1 MSSPSGPSPATVTEA
16 LPGVAYDICIGRNL
30 LSGAG
35 QRIAALGQVRKVA
48 IVTDDHVGPLH
59 AAALEASLSAAG
71 LRHDRITI
79 PPGETSKSYGM
90 FAQVCDALLAARI
103 ERKDVVLAFG
113 GGVVGDLAGFAAA
126 TLRRGVRLVQVPTTV
141 LAQVDSSVGGKTGI
155 NSPHGKNLVGAF
167 HQPALVLAD
176 TALIDTL
183 PLRERKAGYA
193 EVVKYGLIND
203 HSFFEWCERHGAA
216 VIAGGPELDHAVAVS
231 CAAKAAIV
239 MRDEREE
246 GERALLNLGH
256 TFAHAI
262 ERMVAYDNARMVH
275 GEAVS
280 VGLSLAFRLSVALGL
295 CSGQDAARVTAHLSA
310 LCMPTG
316 LGDVP
321 GGAGSPE
328 ALLNAMAQDKK
339 VSAGELTFI
348 LARGIGDSF
357 IARNIPAETVI
368 RFLDHEMAGT

>member
-1 MSSPSGPSPATVTEA
+1 MSQPASSPATVTVA
-16 LPGVAYDICIGRNL
+16 LPGGAYDISIGRNVL
-30 LSGAG
+30 AGAG
-35 QRIAALGQVRKVA
+35 QRVAALGQVRKVA

-59 AAALEASLSAAG
+59 ATVLEASLSAAG
-71 LRHDRITI
+71 LEHARISI

-90 FAQVCDALLAARI
+90 FAQVCDGLLAARI
-103 ERKDVVLAFG
+103 ERKDVVLALG

-126 TLRRGVRLVQVPTTV
+126 TLRRGVRLVQAPTTL

-167 HQPALVLAD
+167 HQPSLVLAD

-203 HSFFEWCERHGAA
+203 HGFFEWCERHGAA

-239 MRDEREE
+239 MRDERED

-262 ERMVAYDNARMVH
+262 ERIVAYDNARMVH

-280 VGLSLAFRLSVALGL
+280 VGLALAFRFSVALGL
-295 CSGQDAARVTAHLSA
+295 CSGQDAARVTAHLGA
-310 LCMPTG
+310 LGMPTR

-328 ALLNAMAQDKK
+328 AMLNAMAQDKK

-357 IARNIPAETVI
+357 IARNIPADTVI
-368 RFLDHEMAGT
+368 RFLDHEMTGT